1 MAQKYLSQSSE
12 ALLQSV
18 SIAFSHN
25 VTDVLALAS
34 LEMAECF
41 RQFDP
46 ISTSQFLALH
56 QVRQLMFVL
65 LFSGRMFEVAKS
77 KLYLHSMKIG
87 HREHM

>member
-18 SIAFSHN
+18 AVAFSYN

-46 ISTSQFLALH
+46 ISTSQYLALH
-56 QVRQLMFVL
+56 QVRQLMLVL
-65 LFSGRMFEVAKS
+65 LFSGRMFEAAKTR
-77 KLYLHSMKIG
+77 LYLHSLKIG
-87 HREHM
+87 HGEHT

>member
-12 ALLQSV
+12 ALLRSMAV
-18 SIAFSHN
+18 AFTHN
-25 VTDVLALAS
+25 VTDVLAIAS

-41 RQFDP
+41 QQLDP

-65 LFSGRMFEVAKS
+65 LFSGRVFEVA
-77 KLYLHSMKIG
+77 
-87 HREHM
+87 

>member
-1 MAQKYLSQSSE
+1 MA
-12 ALLQSV
+12 V
-18 SIAFSHN
+18 AFRHN

-65 LFSGRMFEVAKS
+65 LFSGRMFEVA
-77 KLYLHSMKIG
+77 
-87 HREHM
+87 